1 MDKFQIHEQICKE
14 LNELYRSK
22 NSDYSD
28 SVGQTYEELG
38 IISLVTRISD
48 KTSRLKSLVS
58 KSMRQ
63 NNVTL
68 KEIIEKVKALPDNAS
83 KEEIVECICELMS
96 QMSIEQIQ
104 KVKDESIEDTIQDL
118 ANYAIIAL
126 VERRWEKE
134 KTGTLAYKDKN
145 AEWKLMPYPEI

>member
-14 LNELYRSK
+14 LNELYRTK
-22 NSDYSD
+22 NSDYGD

-48 KTSRLKSLVS
+48 KVSRLKSLVS

-63 NNVTL
+63 NNIAL
-68 KEIIEKVKALPDNAS
+68 KQIIDRVRDLPDNAS
-83 KEEIVECICELMS
+83 KEEIVECICDLMS
-96 QMSIEQIQ
+96 QMSVEQIQ
-104 KVKDESIEDTIQDL
+104 QVKDESIEDTIRDL

-134 KTGTLAYKDKN
+134 KFQKAVD
-145 AEWKLMPYPEI
+145 I

>member
-22 NSDYSD
+22 NSDYGD
-28 SVGQTYEELG
+28 SVGQTYRELG

-48 KTSRLKSLVS
+48 KVSRLKSLVS
-58 KSMRQ
+58 KSTQQ

-68 KEIIEKVKALPDNAS
+68 KEIVDKVKALPDNAS
-83 KEEIVECICELMS
+83 KEEIVECVCELMA
-96 QMSIEQIQ
+96 QTSIEQVQ

-126 VERRWEKE
+126 VERRYESQE
-134 KTGTLAYKDKN
+134 N
-145 AEWKLMPYPEI
+145 FQ